1 MLRNTKARLK
11 KLALLPNHKVNAP
24 SSPDEAKK
32 WLGEV
37 ARYLY
42 AVPNASNALKFVACG
57 IRIYLSGK
65 RSLND
70 ALRLD
75 LHTDSKPGRGR
86 PQVPLATVQ
95 GIAKMLAEGVDIA
108 TIRKTFPISKTT
120 ADRIR
125 ADYRALTLTITDS
138 HRMEDGHVRD
148 REWKAAIRRARG
160 IRPEWRESI
169 ILGMADTMLLDDLV
183 DPIDPANPF
192 APQQVDPRHKPDLVR
207 SRLK

>member
-1 MLRNTKARLK
+1 
-11 KLALLPNHKVNAP
+11 
-24 SSPDEAKK
+24 
-32 WLGEV
+32 
-37 ARYLY
+37 
-42 AVPNASNALKFVACG
+42 
-57 IRIYLSGK
+57 
-65 RSLND
+65 
-70 ALRLD
+70 
-75 LHTDSKPGRGR
+75 
-86 PQVPLATVQ
+86 
-95 GIAKMLAEGVDIA
+95 MLAEGVDIA